1 MPETGDLLSDYTLL
15 AGPDEMFAPDGSIRP
30 KYSGLGSR
38 LARWTE
44 RDFLAR
50 QAAAD
55 LDQLNGGVTFTVY
68 QDDRGTERIF
78 PFSLIPRVIDAAE
91 WDRLEAG
98 LVQRVTALNRFLV
111 DVYTEQRCIKDG
123 VIPVDVLATSEGFNL
138 RAMGFVPPLGVY
150 AHIAGIDLIRDQS
163 GEYRVL
169 EDNVRTPSGVSY
181 VLENRRTML
190 NAAPDLFPTGSV
202 APVDDYPDRLLSMLN
217 AVRPDGVASEDVRAV
232 ILTPGSQN
240 SAYFEHSFLA
250 RQMGIELVEGRDLT
264 VHNQCVYLRATTG
277 LERVHVIY
285 RRVDD
290 DFLDPLAFRPDSML
304 GVTGLADAYR
314 GGHVSIVNAIGNGV
328 ADNKVVYRF
337 IPDVIRYF
345 LGEEPL
351 IRNVDTWVGTKPED
365 LAYMIEHLGDLVLKP
380 ANGSGGYGIVIGP
393 QSTKAQIEEAREQ
406 VRANPAGFIA
416 QPLQEFSTIPTF
428 NGTKLEPRR
437 ADLRPFIVTGSSSWV
452 LPGGLTRV
460 ASRPESYIVN
470 SSQGGGSK
478 DTWVLR
484 RREDA

>member
-1 MPETGDLLSDYTLL
+1 MGEPGDLLAEYSQL
-15 AGPDEMFAPDGSIRP
+15 AGPDEMFDRDGGIRTN
-30 KYSGLGSR
+30 YAHLGAR
-38 LARWTE
+38 LKGWGE
-44 RDFLAR
+44 RDYHAR

-68 QDDRGTERIF
+68 QDDAGTERIF
-78 PFSLIPRVIDAAE
+78 PFSLIPRVIGATE
-91 WDRLEAG
+91 WARIEAG
-98 LVQRVTALNRFLV
+98 LVQRVAALNRFLA
-111 DVYTEQRCIKDG
+111 DIYTQQRCVTDG
-123 VIPVDVLATSEGFNL
+123 VISADVLGGSEGFNL

-150 AHIAGIDLIRDQS
+150 AHIAGIDLIRDQG

-190 NAAPDLFPTGSV
+190 NAVPDLFPAGAV
-202 APVDDYPDRLLSMLN
+202 ASVDDYPDRLLDMLVS
-217 AVRPDGVASEDVRAV
+217 VRPDSVSAEETRAV
-232 ILTPGSQN
+232 ILTPGQAN

-250 RQMGIELVEGRDLT
+250 RQMGVELVEGRDLV
-264 VHNQCVYLRATTG
+264 VHDQRVYLRATTG

-290 DFLDPLAFRPDSML
+290 EYLDPLVFRPDSIL
-304 GVTGLADAYR
+304 GVAGLVDAYR
-314 GGHVSIVNAIGNGV
+314 SGQVAIVNAIGNGI
-328 ADNKVVYRF
+328 ADDKVIYRF
-337 IPDVIRYF
+337 IPDVIRYY
-345 LGEEPL
+345 LNEEPIL
-351 IRNVDTWVGTKPED
+351 PNVDTWVGTHPED
-365 LAYMIEHLGDLVLKP
+365 LAHIIEHLGDLVLKP

-393 QSTKAQIEEAREQ
+393 QSTRAEIEEARER
-406 VRANPAGFIA
+406 VRAHPSGFIA

-428 NGTKLEPRR
+428 NGTRLEPRR
-437 ADLRPFIVTGSSSWV
+437 ADLRPFVVTGATSWV

-460 ASRPESYIVN
+460 AADSESYIVN

-484 RREDA
+484 GRGEA